1 MNVLMKEF
9 LFGFLIDR
17 GILAAA
23 KRQSIRNHFIWIASD
38 GWGRQHKLVE
48 GLEDVAEGALTVDL
62 ESNAVPGF
70 DDYILSLTPYN
81 NQRNLWYEDFWQEI
95 FGCVLPHNTEQQS
108 TLIGPTMCSPNLKL
122 TKQIGYEQDS
132 KIQFVVDA
140 VYAFAHAMH
149 ALHQDVC
156 RGRPG
161 TCPAMLAYDG
171 GDFYVNYI
179 LNVSF
184 IGESNCLAHCTSTYN
199 YWHSVVHKYLILTQ
213 SDQSR
218 FDVSI

>member
-1 MNVLMKEF
+1 M
-9 LFGFLIDR
+9 
-17 GILAAA
+17 
-23 KRQSIRNHFIWIASD
+23 ASD

-62 ESNAVPGF
+62 ESNVVPGF

-81 NQRNLWYEDFWQEI
+81 NKRNLWYEDFWQEI
-95 FGCVLPHNTEQQS
+95 FGCVLPHNVEQQS
-108 TLIGPTMCSPNLKL
+108 TLISPNICSPSLKL

-132 KIQFVVDA
+132 KIQFVLDA

-149 ALHQDVC
+149 ALHRDVC
-156 RGRPG
+156 QGIPG

-171 GDFYVNYI
+171 GDFYINYL

-184 IGESNCLAHCTSTYN
+184 IGESISLS
-199 YWHSVVHKYLILTQ
+199 YLCE
-213 SDQSR
+213 
-218 FDVSI
+218 